1 MSDKPKAKV
10 IPISVAQEPK
20 SAEAADRP
28 SLARGPRLDPI
39 GEAEIHGCA
48 ELEPYALRV
57 LGDSMAPEFL
67 EGHVVIVDPGM
78 PLAHGAYVVI
88 DYQSE
93 TTFRQ
98 YWVEGERKF
107 LKAIN
112 ETYPMVEITET
123 YRVRG
128 IVTQRAG
135 RRRKDRKRYD

>member
-10 IPISVAQEPK
+10 IPISVVAQEPK
-20 SAEAADRP
+20 SA
-28 SLARGPRLDPI
+28 
-39 GEAEIHGCA
+39 EAEIHGCA

-88 DYQSE
+88 DYQGE

-98 YWVEGERKF
+98 YWVEGGRKF
-107 LKAIN
+107 LKAVN
-112 ETYPMVEITET
+112 EAYPRIEITET